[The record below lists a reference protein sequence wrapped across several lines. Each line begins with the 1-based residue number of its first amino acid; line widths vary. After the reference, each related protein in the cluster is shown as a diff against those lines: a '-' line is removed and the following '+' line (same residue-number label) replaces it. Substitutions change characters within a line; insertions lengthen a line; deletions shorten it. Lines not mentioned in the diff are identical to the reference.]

1 MTKVKKNLEMDIAML
16 KLGFDPAKMDDKM
29 KEVVFHFPKKALK
42 VKITAGIQRRID
54 SALSQIPRNQWSSW
68 SGHARIA
75 EDLTALYHLAEG
87 ESGTDT
93 NPR

>member
-1 MTKVKKNLEMDIAML
+1 MANQELKAKIIAR
-16 KLGFDPAKMDDKM
+16 
-29 KEVVFHFPKKALK
+29 
-42 VKITAGIQRRID
+42 IQRRID
-54 SALSQIPRNQWSSW
+54 SALSKIPRSQWSSW
-68 SGHARIA
+68 SGHARLA